1 MISPEIFRPN
11 FPAKFSGQIFRPNF
25 PAKFSGRNYPAE
37 IIRPKLSGR
46 NYPAEIIRERMLP
59 TYGQAR
65 LSGGEYIR
73 PDRITRFF
81 QESAHVTT

>member
-25 PAKFSGRNYPAE
+25 
-37 IIRPKLSGR
+37 
-46 NYPAEIIRERMLP
+46 PAEIIRERMLP